1 MAHHKLASA
10 ALDMAGGIG
19 GMAQGLMGQAGHV
32 PMSTDAPASHISAD
46 DAPAGHI
53 SRDDT
58 SNLSVIGV
66 GLSAIC
72 LLIPIALSLRLSLG
86 LHYTLTVS
94 ALSVPSVLVPDLPVA
109 DLNIPGILE
118 YAIVG
123 TLPIATRYCRG
134 MRRLGSVPVAQQS
147 LGLHEK
153 KGWAGWACKN
163 SWAGSVKSVALR
175 GCLGLNCHI
184 VIFVMTGLEV
194 EANNPA
200 AP

>member
-1 MAHHKLASA
+1 MPPHGPAAHTPAPHSRWWMVLLYSVFMTCVA
-10 ALDMAGGIG
+10 AVEAG
-19 GMAQGLMGQAGHV
+19 QR
-32 PMSTDAPASHISAD
+32 PAH
-46 DAPAGHI
+46 
-53 SRDDT
+53 
-58 SNLSVIGV
+58 
-66 GLSAIC
+66 
-72 LLIPIALSLRLSLG
+72 
-86 LHYTLTVS
+86 
-94 ALSVPSVLVPDLPVA
+94 
-109 DLNIPGILE
+109 
-118 YAIVG
+118 
-123 TLPIATRYCRG
+123 RG